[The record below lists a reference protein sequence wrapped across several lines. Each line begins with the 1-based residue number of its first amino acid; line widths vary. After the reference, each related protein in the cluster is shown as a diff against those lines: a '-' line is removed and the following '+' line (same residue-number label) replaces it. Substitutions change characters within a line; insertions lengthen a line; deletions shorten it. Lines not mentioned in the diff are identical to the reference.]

1 MMISYEPTPLL
12 PLPLPSPILH
22 WKVDS
27 LPLDH
32 QGVPLPHFEANP
44 RSYHS
49 IL

>member
-27 LPLDH
+27 LPLD
-32 QGVPLPHFEANP
+32 
-44 RSYHS
+44 YHGS
-49 IL
+49 PTSTGYLKDPI